1 MKKYFGI
8 LLTVVVMMV
17 ILGLVGYAWQ
27 NMPWYYATD
36 DTLDTIVIV
45 AGTAAVLMG
54 IDALIEKIRTLFI
67 NYKIVIKLEKREIPE
82 TIDSGE

>member
-1 MKKYFGI
+1 MKRYFKI
-8 LLTVVVMMV
+8 LVTVVAMIVT
-17 ILGLVGYAWQ
+17 LGLVGYAWQ

-54 IDALIEKIRTLFI
+54 VDELIHRIRTMFV
-67 NYKIVIKLEKREIPE
+67 NYKLVIKLEKREIPE
-82 TIDSGE
+82 IETEE